1 MNETTEIK
9 IREIIDAMRV
19 NESDF
24 QKAIENDLLEL
35 AGEEVAVTDYVW
47 DNKDDGSNG
56 PAFIIGLLVSLT
68 LESFDKKRPVLHV
81 CAVQMPHA
89 KPLDAGD
96 AKQLVKDW
104 NDRYHEELSELA
116 YYAGGELP
124 CQFGFMLNNDDGF
137 KEDDP
142 DD

>member
-9 IREIIDAMRV
+9 IREIIDSMRV

-47 DNKDDGSNG
+47 DNKDDGAHG

-89 KPLDAGD
+89 KPIEKGDAG
-96 AKQLVKDW
+96 QLVKDW
-104 NDRYHEELSELA
+104 NDRYHDELEELA

-124 CQFGFMLNNDDGF
+124 CQFGFMLNGDIE
-137 KEDDP
+137 EDEPSD
-142 DD
+142 